1 MYKKFGIVTFH
12 HALSYGAVLQTYALQ
27 NFLTDLGID
36 NEVVNYRCKF
46 MEDRAKVFKYI
57 KGKSLK
63 NYCYSFLYGRE
74 TVRERKNS
82 DYFGK
87 NFLKMTKPYTKD
99 TLAQCA
105 DDFDG
110 FIAGSD
116 QVWSPICVGFD
127 SAYFLDFAK
136 KGQKYSYAA
145 SFGMKNLPDE
155 KIEEY
160 QKRLSDFSAIS
171 VREGS
176 GKELVK
182 NLTDKEAVI
191 NVDPTLLLSS
201 KKWDKIASSADINEP
216 YIFLFTVL
224 KPKNLVNYALEL
236 ARKTGMKVIYLNK
249 AHKIKDPMLTYMNSV
264 TADKFLGLIKNAT
277 YVCTNS
283 FHGNAFSLLYH
294 KNFVVETDTLI
305 GENNRS
311 KELMTKLGLENRILA
326 QGLSPE
332 IDAETDWKNVD
343 AFLAEERN
351 KAKEYLLSIADVT
364 TV

>member
-27 NFLTDLGID
+27 NFLYDIGVD

-46 MEDRAKVFKYI
+46 IADRAKVFKYI

-63 NYCYSFLYGRE
+63 NYCYSLKYGKE
-74 TVRERKNS
+74 ITRERKNS
-82 DYFGK
+82 EYFGK
-87 NFLKMTKPYTKD
+87 NFLKMTKSFSKE

-105 DDFDG
+105 DNFDA

-116 QVWSPICVGFD
+116 QVWSPVCAGFD

-145 SFGMKNLPDE
+145 SFGTKNLPEDKQE
-155 KIEEY
+155 AYK
-160 QKRLSDFSAIS
+160 KRLSDFNAIS
-171 VREGS
+171 VREDS
-176 GKELVK
+176 GKQLVENIGDCK
-182 NLTDKEAVI
+182 KVI
-191 NVDPTLLLSS
+191 NVDPTLLLSCD
-201 KKWDKIASSADINEP
+201 KWDKIASPVEINEP

-236 ARKTGMKVIYLNK
+236 AQKTGMKVIYLNK
-249 AHKIKDPMLTYMNSV
+249 AHKIKDPMLKYMDAV
-264 TADKFLGLIKNAT
+264 TADKFIGLIKNAS

-283 FHGNAFSLLYH
+283 FHGNAFSLIYH
-294 KNFVVETDTLI
+294 KNFVVETDTLT

-311 KELMTKLGLENRILA
+311 KELMLKLGLKNRILA
-326 QGLSPE
+326 KGLTPE
-332 IDAETDWKNVD
+332 IDADTDWSAVEN
-343 AFLAEERN
+343 FLAEERS
-351 KAKEYLLSIADVT
+351 KSQEYLLSIAKK
-364 TV
+364 